1 MSLGLNHSGPE
12 VTISLLPGSS
22 PTFRRSGSLS
32 FLPPSNQLS
41 TCQIFLEHTKGL
53 KISWSRDTETC
64 SEFPAKPGDSTTS
77 SGGTRHS
84 TEGWQIPGWERRA
97 LEIIEKLWPESVPS
111 LYPPME
117 MASEG
122 CYFSVLSIKTQGHV
136 LTTQVLCH

>member
-64 SEFPAKPGDSTTS
+64 SEFPAKPGDSTYLFW
-77 SGGTRHS
+77 GNKAQHRGVANTRL
-84 TEGWQIPGWERRA
+84 G
-97 LEIIEKLWPESVPS
+97 EK
-111 LYPPME
+111 
-117 MASEG
+117 
-122 CYFSVLSIKTQGHV
+122 SIGNN
-136 LTTQVLCH
+136 